1 VLRLWRDRYVAAMR
15 PQGVAV
21 VRRRAG
27 RKALDLKDTIVCEP
41 AEEEISWAA
50 PLAALREFLARPAT
64 TEGDLSVVLSNHF
77 ARFLIVPWNGEI
89 SNSEELQNYA
99 AACFEDVYG
108 EATATW
114 EIRVSSE
121 KTGKPRIACA
131 LDRGLI
137 NGLQEAVAGSKLRLV
152 SVQPYLMTA
161 FNLLSR
167 PFRESDFV
175 FVLAEAGRAC
185 FVASSGNAWR
195 AVRTTAAPDDP
206 ELMAAFIEREVNLA
220 DFGEDASP
228 AIYIHAPHRPG
239 LSVPPVRG
247 ATPRTLE
254 LKPIEGFSPV
264 TDGQYAMAL
273 AAA

>member
-1 VLRLWRDRYVAAMR
+1 MR
-15 PQGVAV
+15 PQGIAA
-21 VRRRAG
+21 VRRRGG
-27 RKALDLKDTIVCEP
+27 RKALDLKETIACEP
-41 AEEEISWAA
+41 AEEEISWAPA
-50 PLAALREFLARPAT
+50 LAALREFLARPAT

-89 SNSEELQNYA
+89 ATTEELQNYA
-99 AACFEDVYG
+99 TACFEDVYG
-108 EATATW
+108 EATGAW
-114 EIRVSSE
+114 EIRVSPERS
-121 KTGKPRIACA
+121 GRPRIACA

-152 SVQPYLMTA
+152 SVQPYLMAA
-161 FNLLSR
+161 FNLLSG
-167 PFRESDFV
+167 PFRDRDFV

-185 FVASSGNAWR
+185 FVAASGKAWR

-239 LSVPPVRG
+239 LTVPAVRG

-254 LKPIEGFSPV
+254 LKAIEGFSPM